1 MRVLSVAS
9 EVFPLIKTGGLAD
22 VAGALPAALKPYGAD
37 MKTLLPGY
45 PSVMSKVRD
54 PEVRLVLNDLLG
66 EKATVLEV
74 TIDGASMLILDAPA
88 FYRRAGGP
96 YVDETGKDY
105 PDNWRRFGALSLAGA
120 LIAEGAMPGWRP
132 ELVHVHDWQAA

>member
-1 MRVLSVAS
+1 MMRVLSVAS

-22 VAGALPAALKPYGAD
+22 VAGALPAALKPYGVD
-37 MKTLLPGY
+37 MRTLLPGY

-74 TIDGASMLILDAPA
+74 THRRRVDADP
-88 FYRRAGGP
+88 RRARLLRP
-96 YVDETGKDY
+96 
-105 PDNWRRFGALSLAGA
+105 RRRSLRGRDGQGLSRQLAALRGAVAWPA
-120 LIAEGAMPGWRP
+120 P
-132 ELVHVHDWQAA
+132 